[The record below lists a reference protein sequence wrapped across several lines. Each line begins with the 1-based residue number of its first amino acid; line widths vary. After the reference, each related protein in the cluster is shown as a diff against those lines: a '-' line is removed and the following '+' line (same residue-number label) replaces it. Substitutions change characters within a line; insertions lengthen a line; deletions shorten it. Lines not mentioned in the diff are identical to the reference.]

1 VNRSSLA
8 TLYGSR
14 LGSAYLGATNS
25 ERTALRAQGLGFV
38 EDQDDMA
45 LSDYRPWEHGGPLHL
60 VNVTLNET
68 EAGRSQVVMRDRKG
82 MGMAIGPAGVSVG
95 VRHHAVW
102 APDDARALIPTVE
115 PVSTEARPVF
125 RVFPSGNPGDNR
137 IVPRWPSLGR
147 WVAISGAAVSTGM
160 GAQTSLGLSLLAGLL
175 NARLGHWW
183 DSGIS
188 SRARDETSRPSDMG
202 RLGAFFARLFS
213 TQAQL
218 MSELLGRF
226 PGTSRRHWYLT
237 DGGHFE
243 NTGLYELIRRRVPFI
258 IFCDNGEDEERHFA
272 DLGNLV
278 RKART
283 DFDADVRFLEGS
295 DLDAVLD
302 GQQRKVIGSLREM
315 GFGEVA
321 SGVPA
326 ASCSEAAAK
335 PTKYAAL
342 ARVSYS
348 DPDAVSLLLMLRPAV
363 LGTEPAD
370 VLNYHADN
378 PAFPDQSTLN
388 QFFGEAQWEA
398 YRRLGECM
406 AKQVLGTLKQPETRP
421 GAGWKPYV
429 GEGKTAKLSRV
440 V

>member
-1 VNRSSLA
+1 
-8 TLYGSR
+8 
-14 LGSAYLGATNS
+14 
-25 ERTALRAQGLGFV
+25 
-38 EDQDDMA
+38 
-45 LSDYRPWEHGGPLHL
+45 
-60 VNVTLNET
+60 
-68 EAGRSQVVMRDRKG
+68 
-82 MGMAIGPAGVSVG
+82 
-95 VRHHAVW
+95 
-102 APDDARALIPTVE
+102 
-115 PVSTEARPVF
+115 
-125 RVFPSGNPGDNR
+125 
-137 IVPRWPSLGR
+137 
-147 WVAISGAAVSTGM
+147 
-160 GAQTSLGLSLLAGLL
+160 
-175 NARLGHWW
+175 
-183 DSGIS
+183 
-188 SRARDETSRPSDMG
+188 
-202 RLGAFFARLFS
+202 
-213 TQAQL
+213 
-218 MSELLGRF
+218 
-226 PGTSRRHWYLT
+226 
-237 DGGHFE
+237 
-243 NTGLYELIRRRVPFI
+243 VPFI

-348 DPDAVSLLLMLRPAV
+348 DPDAVSLLLMLRRAV

-370 VLNYHADN
+370 ILNYHADN